1 MSRWYDADNWLN
13 LAIIA
18 FLIAQLTMG
27 IVFLDDDSKC
37 SSNAAPFGL
46 AIWNLTSFC
55 WKAFIMAFFFI
66 GKPEDE
72 RTKRFQF
79 HKQVTFYL
87 LVVHMVWII
96 LGSVITAQIPRHS
109 SCPSG
114 LYWFTVLSIAALY
127 VNMSLMMVPVALKY
141 TKWQALA
148 IGGPCVGACAV
159 VALALATEVPWFGV
173 ILVAASTFPT
183 LVILNLVAID
193 VRKLVF
199 YKAYLLEKIEKL
211 EHK

>member
-1 MSRWYDADNWLN
+1 
-13 LAIIA
+13 
-18 FLIAQLTMG
+18 
-27 IVFLDDDSKC
+27 
-37 SSNAAPFGL
+37 
-46 AIWNLTSFC
+46 
-55 WKAFIMAFFFI
+55 
-66 GKPEDE
+66 
-72 RTKRFQF
+72 
-79 HKQVTFYL
+79 L
-87 LVVHMVWII
+87 LVIHWVWII
-96 LGSVITAQIPRHS
+96 LGLVITINIDISGSHS

-127 VNMSLMMVPVALKY
+127 VNMSLMMVPVALEY

-211 EHK
+211 EHKLAKAKQYGDEGDVDEYSRKLADRRAELASLGNSSTRAPREGEVVEA